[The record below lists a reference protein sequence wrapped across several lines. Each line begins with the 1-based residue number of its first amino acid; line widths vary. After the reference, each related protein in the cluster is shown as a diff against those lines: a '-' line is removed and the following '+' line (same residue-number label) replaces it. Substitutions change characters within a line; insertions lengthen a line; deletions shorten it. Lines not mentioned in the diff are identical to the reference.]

1 MTPAL
6 QGYGAFVGVL
16 MQRDVV
22 VAAAS
27 AGGIEA
33 LRTLLGN
40 LPAGLRAS
48 VLVVLH
54 ISPRAGSAL
63 PGILDRAGPL
73 KSAAAQDGEPLL
85 HGRVYVAPPDLH
97 LLLDGENVRLSRGP
111 RHNGHRPAAD
121 PLFMSAAAFAGSRTL
136 AVVLSGT
143 LDDGARGCAEVER
156 RGGLV
161 AVQDPEEAPFDGMPR
176 AAVAAT
182 RRPMVSSVREIAQWI
197 ARECEGTASPPRE
210 IEVDRK
216 LRHELDAF
224 FSAGVPDPPPGRFS
238 ALSCPD
244 CNGPLYEVAS
254 PPNGHYQCMVGHA
267 WSMESMVDGQSE
279 AVERAFWVAILRIE
293 ERLRLLTRMLG
304 NAEDRGQALVAR
316 RLRQQTER
324 DRDALETLR
333 HLQSRIGREA
343 PAPVTHGDERR

>member
-1 MTPAL
+1 M
-6 QGYGAFVGVL
+6 GVL
-16 MQRDVV
+16 VQRDVV
-22 VAAAS
+22 VIAAS

-73 KSAAAQDGEPLL
+73 KSAGAQDGEPLL

-97 LLLDGENVRLSRGP
+97 LLVDGETVRLSRGP

-121 PLFMSAAAFAGSRTL
+121 PLFLSAAAFAGPRTL
-136 AVVLSGT
+136 AVILSGT

-161 AVQDPEEAPFDGMPR
+161 AVQDPEESSFDGMPR
-176 AAVAAT
+176 AAIAAT
-182 RRPMVSSVREIAQWI
+182 SHPMVSSVRDIAQWI
-197 ARECEGTASPPRE
+197 VRECDATASPPLGTTG
-210 IEVDRK
+210 VDRK

-224 FSAGVPDPPPGRFS
+224 FSVGVPDPPPGRFS
-238 ALSCPD
+238 ALTCPD

-279 AVERAFWVAILRIE
+279 VVERAFWVAILRIE
-293 ERLRLLTRMLG
+293 ERLRLLTRMLAD
-304 NAEDRGQALVAR
+304 AEGRGQALVAR

-333 HLQSRIGREA
+333 HLQSQIGREA
-343 PAPVTHGDERR
+343 PAPLTHGDERR

>member
-1 MTPAL
+1 MDAL
-6 QGYGAFVGVL
+6 V
-16 MQRDVV
+16 QRDVV
-22 VAAAS
+22 VVAAS

-40 LPAGLRAS
+40 LPAGLPAS
-48 VLVVLH
+48 ILVVLH

-73 KSAAAQDGEPLL
+73 QSAAAQDGEPLR

-97 LLLDGENVRLSRGP
+97 LLVDDGAVRLSRGP

-121 PLFMSAAAFAGSRTL
+121 PLFLSAAAFAGPRAL
-136 AVVLSGT
+136 AVILSGT

-161 AVQDPEEAPFDGMPR
+161 AVQDPEESPFDGMPR
-176 AAVAAT
+176 AAIAAT
-182 RRPMVSSVREIAQWI
+182 RRPAVSSVRGIAEWI
-197 ARECEGTASPPRE
+197 ARECGGTRAAGE
-210 IEVDRK
+210 VAVDRK
-216 LRHELDAF
+216 LQHELAAF
-224 FSAGVPDPPPGRFS
+224 FSARPPDPPPGRLS
-238 ALSCPD
+238 AFTCPD
-244 CNGPLYEVAS
+244 CNGPLYEVAA

-304 NAEDRGQALVAR
+304 HAEERGQVLTIR
-316 RLRQQTER
+316 RLRQQTAR
-324 DRDALETLR
+324 DRDALDTLR
-333 HLQSRIGREA
+333 HLQSQIGREA
-343 PAPVTHGDERR
+343 PAPATHGDERR

>member
-1 MTPAL
+1 MDAL
-6 QGYGAFVGVL
+6 VH
-16 MQRDVV
+16 RDVV
-22 VAAAS
+22 VVAAS

-40 LPAGLRAS
+40 LPADLRAS
-48 VLVVLH
+48 VFVVLH

-73 KSAAAQDGEPLL
+73 KSAAAQDGEPLR

-97 LLLDGENVRLSRGP
+97 LLLDGESVRLSGGP

-121 PLFMSAAAFAGSRTL
+121 PLFLSAAAFAGPRVL
-136 AVVLSGT
+136 AVILSGT

-161 AVQDPEEAPFDGMPR
+161 AVQDPEESPFDGMPR
-176 AAVAAT
+176 AAIAAT
-182 RRPMVSSVREIAQWI
+182 TRPMVSSVPLIAEWIVRECTGTRAAEEIA
-197 ARECEGTASPPRE
+197 
-210 IEVDRK
+210 VDRK
-216 LRHELDAF
+216 LQHELSAF
-224 FSAGVPDPPPGRFS
+224 FSAGPPVPPPGRLS
-238 ALSCPD
+238 ALTCPD
-244 CNGPLYEVAS
+244 CNGPLYEVVSS
-254 PPNGHYQCMVGHA
+254 PDGHYQCMVGHA
-267 WSMESMVDGQSE
+267 WSMESMIDGQAE

-304 NAEDRGQALVAR
+304 HAEERGQALVVR
-316 RLRQQTER
+316 RLRQQTDR
-324 DRDALETLR
+324 DREALETLR

-343 PAPVTHGDERR
+343 PAAVTPGDQRR

>member
-1 MTPAL
+1 M
-6 QGYGAFVGVL
+6 GVL
-16 MQRDVV
+16 VQRDVV
-22 VAAAS
+22 VVAAS

-40 LPAGLRAS
+40 LPAGLRAC

-97 LLLDGENVRLSRGP
+97 LLVDGETVRLSRGP

-121 PLFMSAAAFAGSRTL
+121 PLFLSAATFAGPRTL
-136 AVVLSGT
+136 AVILSGT

-161 AVQDPEEAPFDGMPR
+161 AVQNPEEAPFDGMPR
-176 AAVAAT
+176 AAIAAT
-182 RRPMVSSVREIAQWI
+182 SRPTVASVRGIAQWI
-197 ARECEGTASPPRE
+197 ARECGGTVSPPRE
-210 IEVDRK
+210 TEETAVDRK
-216 LRHELDAF
+216 LEKELAAF

-238 ALSCPD
+238 ALTCPD
-244 CNGPLYEVAS
+244 YNGPLYEVAS

-267 WSMESMVDGQSE
+267 WSTESMVDGQSE

-304 NAEDRGQALVAR
+304 NAEERGQALVAR

-324 DRDALETLR
+324 DRGALETLR